1 MITVLL
7 NPAAGAT
14 KTEER
19 CARVTQLFSAAGV
32 DAQVVLLP
40 SGAHAPGAARDAL
53 AAGACAIVA
62 GGGDGTVNAVA
73 SVVAGTNTALGVLP
87 LGTLNHFAKDA
98 GIPLD
103 LESAVATVV
112 AGHIRRVDTGEING
126 RTFVNNAS
134 IGIYPDIVVE
144 RERLRELGHRKW
156 IAFVLASARVLR
168 RYRRLV
174 VRVEAPRQRSG
185 QAPRQGSG
193 QAPRQGSG
201 QAGEASERVRTAFLF
216 VGNNEYHVDGLSL
229 GARDRLDGGR
239 LFAYLAPRVHARE
252 LPKLLA
258 LALAGRAREQQ
269 ALVSINADG
278 LDVATPGRRRLR
290 VAVDGEVIEM
300 RMPLRFRAR
309 PASLRVIVPAA

>member
-1 MITVLL
+1 MTELF
-7 NPAAGAT
+7 AAAD
-14 KTEER
+14 
-19 CARVTQLFSAAGV
+19 A

-40 SGAHAPGAARDAL
+40 SGAHAPDAAREAH

-73 SVVAGTNTALGVLP
+73 SVVAGTGTALGVLP
-87 LGTLNHFAKDA
+87 LGTLNHFARDA

-103 LESAVATVV
+103 LEAAVATVV
-112 AGHIRRVDTGEING
+112 AGHIRAVDTGEVNG

-144 RERLRELGHRKW
+144 RERLRQLGHRKW
-156 IAFVLASARVLR
+156 IAFMLASARILR

-174 VRVEAPRQRSG
+174 VRLA
-185 QAPRQGSG
+185 APRQGSG
-193 QAPRQGSG
+193 QA
-201 QAGEASERVRTAFLF
+201 ADASDRARTALLF

-239 LFAYLAPRVHARE
+239 LFAYLAPRVHTRE

-258 LALAGRAREQQ
+258 LALAGRARTRQQ
-269 ALVSINADG
+269 LESIAAEE

-290 VAVDGEVIEM
+290 VAVDGEVLVM
-300 RMPLRFRAR
+300 RVPLHFRAR